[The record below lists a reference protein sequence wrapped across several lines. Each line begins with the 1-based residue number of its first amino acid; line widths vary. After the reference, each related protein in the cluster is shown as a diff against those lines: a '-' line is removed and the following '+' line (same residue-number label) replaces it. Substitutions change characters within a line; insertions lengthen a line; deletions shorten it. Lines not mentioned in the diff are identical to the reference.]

1 MKEILPVPV
10 ALAKDYLTEEEID
23 AYAMACR
30 AFYNAKRTIP
40 EIEFARGV
48 VEFALKKMP
57 AISDASP
64 FPPHD
69 DLTIKYHQLQ
79 SMHSDMTINHTRG
92 ALDNGF
98 YSSQAVKEFWEEK
111 VAEAEKQKT
120 KSRDMLS
127 YYAGVRF

>member
-1 MKEILPVPV
+1 MEILPVPV

-30 AFYNAKRTIP
+30 AFYGAKRTIP
-40 EIEFARGV
+40 EIEFARDV
-48 VEFALKKMP
+48 VEFAMKKMP
-57 AISDASP
+57 AMSDVSP

-79 SMHSDMTINHTRG
+79 SMHSDMIINQTRIG
-92 ALDNGF
+92 LDNGF